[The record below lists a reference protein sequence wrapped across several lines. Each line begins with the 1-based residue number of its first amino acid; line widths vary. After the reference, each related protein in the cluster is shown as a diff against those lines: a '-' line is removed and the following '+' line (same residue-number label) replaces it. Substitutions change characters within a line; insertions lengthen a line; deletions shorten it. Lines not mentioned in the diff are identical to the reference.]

1 MNGRARE
8 FTKRNR
14 FTQALCTVAVVLMC
28 FCVSGCPSLPDV
40 TAGYYLPRTSVSL
53 HVIRTFACNTAKE
66 VFTTSTV
73 TATVTHSADLA
84 KRQTVVLKSLDG
96 AISDSDF
103 QVQFYEDGRLKGI
116 NSSTTGQGEA
126 VIKALVGVAAIAFGA
141 AQAPGPN
148 APAAC
153 SLSADP
159 SKPVTVTFTR
169 DVDFSDIGS
178 KTSTGAEKLTS
189 DQVIDP
195 DPDSQQTFIRTRDAL
210 GYECV
215 HVEKL
220 TLKPDSKGN
229 PIPDVPG
236 LENATNARKYVEL
249 TLQQPARVALKVWTS
264 ADSSCSF
271 KSDTKPSWAGE
282 SEVAQLGTMY
292 SLPIP
297 KAVLFGKLQLSL
309 ALAESGALT
318 TLEYSKQSAAPS
330 MATAAQDV
338 SARLAP
344 ETAAQKAADLKA
356 ESDIIAQQH
365 RLVRCK
371 ANPTTCQ

>member
-1 MNGRARE
+1 MNGRRGIAR
-8 FTKRNR
+8 KRNR
-14 FTQALCTVAVVLMC
+14 STQATCAVALVLVCLCL
-28 FCVSGCPSLPDV
+28 SGCPSMPDV
-40 TAGYYLPRTSVSL
+40 TASYYLPRTSVSL
-53 HVIRTFACNTAKE
+53 RVIRTFACNTANE

-73 TATVTHSADLA
+73 TAAVTHSADLA
-84 KRQTVVLKSLDG
+84 KRQTVALKNLDG
-96 AISDSDF
+96 AISDTDF

-116 NSSTTGQGEA
+116 NSSTTGEAEA
-126 VIKALVGVAAIAFGA
+126 VIKPLVAVAAAAFGA
-141 AQAPGPN
+141 TQSTPK

-169 DVDFSDIGS
+169 DVDFSDLGG

-195 DPDSQQTFIRTRDAL
+195 DPDSVPTFAKTHDAL
-210 GYECV
+210 GYLCV

-229 PIPDVPG
+229 SIPDVPG
-236 LENATNARKYVEL
+236 LENAVDARRNVEL
-249 TLQQPARVALKVWTS
+249 RLQQPARVALKVW
-264 ADSSCSF
+264 SSNDTICDF
-271 KSDTKPSWAGE
+271 KSDTKPIWTGE
-282 SEVAQLGTMY
+282 SEVAQLGTSY
-292 SLPIP
+292 TLPIP

-318 TLEYSKQSAAPS
+318 TLQYTKQSAAPS
-330 MATAAQDV
+330 IATSAQDV
-338 SARLAP
+338 STHFAP

-356 ESDIIAQQH
+356 EADIIAQQQ
-365 RLVRCK
+365 RLVRCQAK
-371 ANPTTCQ
+371 PTTCQ